1 MIYDVAI
8 LVLLL
13 LFSGFFSSSE
23 IAFIVSNKIKL
34 EIRSKKNKAAEK
46 SAMYYVK
53 NPHIFFST
61 ILISNNIV
69 NITFASLTTV
79 FFVKYF
85 GFGNWLI
92 LLISTSV
99 LFLFGELLPKYISR
113 EFADR
118 MILITSLP
126 LRVMTLLLYPLVKI
140 TSSISGILLKSDITR
155 EEEKQIINKEDLQVL
170 IDESSAVGNVTEDDS
185 DVISKIFDLSDQK
198 IYETM
203 TPRTEIV
210 GVEINSNID
219 DVIST
224 FIESG
229 FSKLPLYEENLD
241 NIKGVVF
248 AYDMFKRPENLSS
261 VTREIIFVPETK
273 RSLEMLNEF
282 LDKQVSIAIV
292 IDEFGGTAGLITVED
307 IIEEML
313 GEIQDEY
320 DEDDEVCKK
329 INSYTFVTSGRVE
342 IDHLNEE
349 CGLQIPE
356 GDYETVAGFVT
367 SNIGRIPLRGE
378 NLEIGNLKFSILH
391 SDKTKINL
399 MKIYL
404 QNDLQN

>member
-1 MIYDVAI
+1 MIYDAAI
-8 LVLLL
+8 LILLL

-23 IAFIVSNKIKL
+23 IAFIVANKIKL

-85 GFGNWLI
+85 RLGNFSI
-92 LLISTSV
+92 LLISTFI
-99 LFLFGELLPKYISR
+99 LFIFGELLPKYISR

-126 LRVMTLLLYPLVKI
+126 LRLMTYLLYPFVKI
-140 TSSISGILLKSDITR
+140 TSSISGLLLKPDITR
-155 EEEKQIINKEDLQVL
+155 EEEKQIIDKEDLQVL
-170 IDESSAVGNVTEDDS
+170 IDESSAVGNVTEEDS
-185 DVISKIFDLSDQK
+185 DIISKIFELRDQK

-210 GVEINSNID
+210 GVEINTSID
-219 DVIST
+219 EVITT
-224 FIESG
+224 FIDSG

-248 AYDMFKRPENLSS
+248 AYDMFNRPKNLSS

-282 LDKQVSIAIV
+282 LDKQISIAIV

-329 INSYTFVTSGRVE
+329 INAYTFVTSGRVE

-356 GDYETVAGFVT
+356 GDYETIAGFVT

-399 MKIYL
+399 MKIFL
-404 QNDLQN
+404 QDDIQN

>member
-8 LVLLL
+8 LVLLV

-53 NPHIFFST
+53 NPNIFFST

-79 FFVKYF
+79 FFVQYF
-85 GFGNWLI
+85 GLGNWLI

-185 DVISKIFDLSDQK
+185 DVISKIFDLSNQK

-248 AYDMFKRPENLSS
+248 AYDMFKRPEKLSS

-367 SNIGRIPLRGE
+367 SNIGRIPNSGE

-399 MKIYL
+399 VKIYL